1 MTLTVSAFVKL
12 CAFADKSE
20 ETFTGLLVDW
30 ALTRSPTMMPG
41 KKHRETSREMH
52 ASLAM
57 VGLSLMLFIYY
68 LVLSSLLTH
77 NEEAMTALFAGRESG
92 GNLISS
98 FTKSHPG

>member
-1 MTLTVSAFVKL
+1 MTLTVSVFVKL

-52 ASLAM
+52 ASLAI

-77 NEEAMTALFAGRESG
+77 TALLAGRESG
-92 GNLISS
+92 GNLILS
-98 FTKSHPG
+98 FNKSHPG